1 MNHNQ
6 ELTPTDKDWYNA
18 GIMAQ
23 RILQNDEI
31 ETLKAKFK
39 KEEQDHYY
47 TRCAWEETSKERD
60 ELKNQNLAL
69 QDRIRIMQ
77 EQLIIGIVQ
86 IVYGWL
92 ILFFVNFDS
101 KHFSVSTS
109 TINVWFNPIKELVY
123 FAIVVFNV
131 CSAT

>member
-6 ELTPTDKDWYNA
+6 PLTPTNKDWYNA

-31 ETLKAKFK
+31 DLLKKRLKTGTEGHEKLVEHFNRQ
-39 KEEQDHYY
+39 EIEI
-47 TRCAWEETSKERD
+47 E

-77 EQLIIGIVQ
+77 EQLSIASEQVPKGA
-86 IVYGWL
+86 
-92 ILFFVNFDS
+92 FE
-101 KHFSVSTS
+101 
-109 TINVWFNPIKELVY
+109 FNHLKK
-123 FAIVVFNV
+123 
-131 CSAT
+131 

>member
-31 ETLKAKFK
+31 ETLKSKFK

-77 EQLIIGIVQ
+77 EQLIIASEQVPKGAFEF
-86 IVYGWL
+86 YNL
-92 ILFFVNFDS
+92 RKL
-101 KHFSVSTS
+101 
-109 TINVWFNPIKELVY
+109 
-123 FAIVVFNV
+123 
-131 CSAT
+131 